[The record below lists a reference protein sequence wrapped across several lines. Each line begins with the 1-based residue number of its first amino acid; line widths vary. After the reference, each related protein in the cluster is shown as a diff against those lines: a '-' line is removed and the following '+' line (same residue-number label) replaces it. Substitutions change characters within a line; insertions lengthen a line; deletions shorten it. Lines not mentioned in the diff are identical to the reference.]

1 MYLNTIITKNHL
13 LLITRII
20 QQTLYN
26 SNARITE
33 KKIVR
38 ITESSKDGKLKLVK
52 CIRVK
57 PCLRKASLKS
67 CKWWMFLFFE
77 PNLVQKKVLEGL
89 QHLGDAFKKNKI
101 FELHN
106 SKFLKSKNTKKNP
119 ELSNSEIF
127 YLIKIFDL
135 VNSVFFIFIFLL

>member
-1 MYLNTIITKNHL
+1 
-13 LLITRII
+13 
-20 QQTLYN
+20 
-26 SNARITE
+26 
-33 KKIVR
+33 
-38 ITESSKDGKLKLVK
+38 
-52 CIRVK
+52 
-57 PCLRKASLKS
+57 
-67 CKWWMFLFFE
+67 MFLFFE

-106 SKFLKSKNTKKNP
+106 SKFLKSKNKKKNP